1 MDIKYI
7 PKLKLNRRSAIY
19 PKLSNLTQAKFRNF
33 FLKLNFICA
42 FKHLFK
48 GKNFGSE
55 ILDTC
60 TKLTTENRSKENA
73 LAGKIEKGPKIKFGK
88 IEKGPKMAKLK
99 RDQK

>member
-1 MDIKYI
+1 M
-7 PKLKLNRRSAIY
+7 
-19 PKLSNLTQAKFRNF
+19 
-33 FLKLNFICA
+33 
-42 FKHLFK
+42 FK

-88 IEKGPKMAKLK
+88 IEKGPKIKSTTFSSLANLSKTLTTFNPK
-99 RDQK
+99 RDDDGHKKRHQS